1 MSEPKA
7 TACVPAWAA
16 DPELVVAIEAFYG
29 HCAETGAEQEAEPR
43 PLAVGLGGWLAD
55 YTAKERRIDAGL
67 KAAGF
72 VCGIAGVRKSLEE
85 HMRGEAFTHEEV
97 VAGLRARI
105 GEGKGVALGRLPPDR
120 TGRVT
125 ERGIEW
131 GGLTVG
137 LGGWLA
143 DYTARVRREG
153 GEDAKTELLR
163 LIGEYGEAREA
174 IGYFDGVDNPDADA
188 EAKGQY
194 CRIAEETLVAII
206 NLIDGGLP

>member
-55 YTAKERRIDAGL
+55 YTA
-67 KAAGF
+67 
-72 VCGIAGVRKSLEE
+72 
-85 HMRGEAFTHEEV
+85 
-97 VAGLRARI
+97 
-105 GEGKGVALGRLPPDR
+105 
-120 TGRVT
+120 
-125 ERGIEW
+125 
-131 GGLTVG
+131 
-137 LGGWLA
+137 
-143 DYTARVRREG
+143 RVRREG

-174 IGYFDGVDNPDADA
+174 IGMRFGEKIRELRKAKLLGQRALADMVGVSFTYVSKVENEKLDFGDYPSEDLIRRLAEALDADA
-188 EAKGQY
+188 DELLLLAKKIPEEIKS
-194 CRIAEETLVAII
+194 RVLERPDAFRKIAKLDDAELDDLLRE
-206 NLIDGGLP
+206 IDRREQDK